1 MTLLDRVKPD
11 VSPDL
16 QLAVERWLYA
26 EAELLDDKRFDDWL
40 ECLADDVGYLV
51 PIRSNR
57 PTRDRTPAPAAGSA
71 HIEDDKNGLRVRV
84 KRLNTGLAWAEDPPT
99 KTRHLITN
107 VRISVGDQ
115 PNELGVKSNFLINI
129 ARPHVEQSSFAGERH
144 DILRAI
150 AGPRGFELVR
160 RTVILDQTILATNT
174 LSLFF

>member
-1 MTLLDRVKPD
+1 MNGLKSHVTPE
-11 VSPDL
+11 L
-16 QLAVERWLYA
+16 QLAVERWLYD

-40 ECLADDVGYLV
+40 ERLADDIAYLV

-57 PTRDRTPAPAAGSA
+57 PPRDRTPQPAERSA
-71 HIEDDKNGLRVRV
+71 HIEDDKTGLRVRV

-107 VRISVGDQ
+107 VRINASEE
-115 PNELGVKSNFLINI
+115 PNELQVKSNFFIYI
-129 ARPHVEQSSFAGERH
+129 ARPNVEQASFAGERH
-144 DILRAI
+144 DVLRVLENEK
-150 AGPRGFELVR
+150 RFELAR

>member
-1 MTLLDRVKPD
+1 MTVVESVTSD

-16 QLAVERWLYA
+16 QLAVERWLYT

-40 ECLADDVGYLV
+40 DYLADDVKYLV

-57 PTRDRTPAPAAGSA
+57 PTRGRTPAPADGSA

-107 VRISVGDQ
+107 VRITLADR
-115 PNELGVKSNFLINI
+115 PNELGVKSNFFINI
-129 ARPHVEQSSFAGERH
+129 ARPHVEQASFAGERH
-144 DILRAI
+144 DILRAV
-150 AGPRGFELVR
+150 GGVRRFELAH